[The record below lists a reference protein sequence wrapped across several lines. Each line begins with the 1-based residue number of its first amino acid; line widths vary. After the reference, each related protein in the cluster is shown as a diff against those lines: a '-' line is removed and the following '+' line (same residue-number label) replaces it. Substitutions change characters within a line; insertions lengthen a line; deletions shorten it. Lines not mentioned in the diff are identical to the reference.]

1 MAGIVIPII
10 LTIIAIAIIYMFF
23 KSSTEFTKVTIEN
36 NTINAELADT
46 IPKRIKGLMFR
57 ESLPKNNGMLFIFDK
72 ESYHGIWMMNMRFP
86 IDIIW
91 IDSNH
96 KIVDIV
102 KDAQPCKIICPSHK
116 PKEKAMYVL
125 EVNAGFADKHKIK
138 IGNIVK
144 F

>member
-1 MAGIVIPII
+1 MADIAIPII
-10 LTIIAIAIIYMFF
+10 VIIIAIAIIYMFF
-23 KSSTEFTKVTIEN
+23 KSSSEFTKVTIGN

-46 IPKRIKGLMFR
+46 IPKRIKGLMFK
-57 ESLPKNNGMLFIFDK
+57 ESLPKNNGMLFTFDK
-72 ESYHGIWMMNMRFP
+72 EGYHGIWMMNTYIP
-86 IDIIW
+86 LDIIW
-91 IDSNH
+91 ISSDH

-102 KDAQPCKIICPSHK
+102 KNAQPCKIICPSHK

-138 IGNIVK
+138 IGNSVK